1 MFLTVFCLLFTLL
14 MPVFALAATPS
25 DISNHWAKNTIQSW
39 VDKGFIDGYPDGSF
53 KPDNNI
59 SRAEFITLV
68 NKAYGYTETAPIT
81 FSDVSPDAWYAHA
94 VAVAIAAG
102 YINGFPDGTMRPDS
116 PISREQA
123 ATIIM
128 YINKLEANTGA
139 ANGFTDAAAMIW
151 SKGAIGAVAEAD
163 IMNGYPDGSFGPQKP
178 ITRAEAVVS
187 LDRAIQIEPVPV
199 PVPVTP

>member
-1 MFLTVFCLLFTLL
+1 MKRKGQVALILCMTVCALLLL
-14 MPVFALAATPS
+14 AAPVFAQPS
-25 DISNHWAKNTIQSW
+25 DIQGHWAEQTISKW
-39 VDKGFIDGYPDGSF
+39 VDSGYISGYPDGTF
-53 KPDNNI
+53 KPDNSI
-59 SRAEFITLV
+59 TRAEFITLV

-116 PISREQA
+116 LISREQA

-128 YINKLEANTGA
+128 YINNLEANTGA

-151 SKGAIGAVAEAD
+151 SKGAIGAVAE
-163 IMNGYPDGSFGPQKP
+163 
-178 ITRAEAVVS
+178 
-187 LDRAIQIEPVPV
+187 
-199 PVPVTP
+199 